1 LLDYNKSFIE
11 VQFPVSRISKESY
24 KERKAGAS
32 QTLTGL
38 GKWWGRKPL
47 VMVRST
53 LLGVLLPV
61 SDDYSKDREIF
72 LKIMTMDDEG
82 LWLRKEKNIP
92 KKRLWQLIS
101 EEERKKYFR
110 EGSTAKKPK
119 YPKGMSRENK
129 KAMKEELQKISFNRL
144 SYDDKLNYCKR
155 PEEVELTDE
164 SEWKIINDHL
174 KTNASNLQEL
184 IKELGQNRFGHTPK
198 VGDCF
203 AGGGSVPF
211 EAARI
216 GTNVFGSDLN
226 PVAALLTWA
235 SLNVLGASKEEIKEI
250 KGFQEKVFN
259 EVDKQIVE
267 WGIEHNEKGH
277 RADAYLYCSE
287 AECPECGQI
296 VPMLT
301 SLKIDRKN
309 KVGIN
314 LVKDKNKYK
323 FEIISNNSKNNNEFK
338 NIDNNATVDNYK
350 LKCPNCNTKTPI
362 PSIRRDNDDG
372 IERKYRYNTP
382 NELRHWTKKDFINK
396 ETDIFN
402 ERLYAIRYINEKGER
417 YYRTTKNKD
426 IYNEKKIVEI
436 LNNSFDQWQEEGYIP
451 DLKIKKG
458 WNTNQLIYEKGW
470 KYWNN
475 VFNPRQLLINGLFLK
490 LINELSQNKKQLIV
504 GLLGINKIINH
515 NSKLGYWNI
524 GYAKPEQV
532 FYNQSFNTLSSYCSR
547 SIGQLEN
554 PWFIDLINERIYN
567 KNNVVAKDARNINTF
582 NDIWLTDP
590 PYADAVNY
598 HELSEFF
605 LAWDK
610 PLLEEVFPEWYTDS
624 KRVLAVKG
632 TGQTFN
638 ESMIEIYENLADNM
652 PDNGYQV
659 VMFTHQDVKVW
670 SELTMILW
678 SAGLKVSAAWNIST
692 ETNSGGLK
700 EGSNYVKG
708 TVLLIL
714 QKQTSNDFAFQDE
727 VYDEIQ
733 IEVKNMIDSMK
744 GIDYKDLPDFTDA
757 DYLLASY
764 AAALKVLT
772 GYGEIDG
779 VDIEYWLSNDRDEE
793 NPVEKLIKKA
803 RDVANSYL
811 IPDEFEK
818 HHWSDLT
825 NDERFYIRGLELEMN
840 NEHTIGAYQE
850 LAKGFGVKNYKEMFH
865 NFEANNVRLK
875 TPSEYKMSYLENK
888 FNEKNFNGSLMR
900 HLLVA
905 ILESLNNDS
914 TNSGITYLKSI
925 FNQSMD
931 YWNKKPLMRE
941 ILTFI
946 SKIEMVDHM
955 EHWHEEAK
963 YAKLLRE
970 ALKNEGV

>member
-24 KERKAGAS
+24 KERKANLG

-47 VMVRST
+47 IMVRAA
-53 LLGVLLPV
+53 LLGTLLPV
-61 SDDYSKDREIF
+61 SDNYTKDRDML
-72 LKIMTMDDEG
+72 LKIMTMDEKG
-82 LWLRKEKNIP
+82 LWLRKYKNIS
-92 KKRLWQLIS
+92 KKMLWQLTN

-110 EGSTAKKPK
+110 EESTAKKPK

-129 KAMKEELQKISFNRL
+129 RAMKEELQRIAFDRL
-144 SYDDKLNYCKR
+144 SYDDKLRYCRR
-155 PEEVELTDE
+155 PEEVELRDE
-164 SEWKIINDHL
+164 NEWNIINNHL
-174 KTNASNLQEL
+174 ETNASNLQEL
-184 IKELGQNRFGHTPK
+184 IQELGKKRFGHTPK

-203 AGGGSVPF
+203 SGGGSIPF
-211 EAARI
+211 EAARM
-216 GTNVFGSDLN
+216 GAEAFGSDLN
-226 PVAALLTWA
+226 PIAALLTWA
-235 SLNVLGASKEEIKEI
+235 SLNIAGASDEEIEQLNK
-250 KGFQEKVFN
+250 FQEKVYN
-259 EVDKQIVE
+259 EVDKKIKE
-267 WGIEHNEKGH
+267 WGIEHNEEGH
-277 RADAYLYCSE
+277 RADSYLYCNE
-287 AECPECGQI
+287 IECPECGFKVPLSPSWIIGKGSKTVAILKEDTKNRRFDIDIIQNSNKTQI
-296 VPMLT
+296 KKSKDLSTVEN
-301 SLKIDRKN
+301 N
-309 KVGIN
+309 KV
-314 LVKDKNKYK
+314 Y
-323 FEIISNNSKNNNEFK
+323 
-338 NIDNNATVDNYK
+338 
-350 LKCPNCNTKTPI
+350 CPHCNTKTPI
-362 PSIRRDNDDG
+362 TSIRKDKKTKDG
-372 IERKYRYNTP
+372 TVYGLKLWEKDKFMN
-382 NELRHWTKKDFINK
+382 NEK
-396 ETDIFN
+396 DIFQ
-402 ERLYAIRYINEKGER
+402 ERLYAIRYTDNNGSR
-417 YYRTTKNKD
+417 YYKAPDNKD
-426 IYNEKKIVEI
+426 LKREEKVVDLLSERFEK
-436 LNNSFDQWQEEGYIP
+436 WQKKGIIPSDSITEGY
-451 DLKIKKG
+451 
-458 WNTNQLIYEKGW
+458 NTDQLIRERGW
-470 KYWNN
+470 QYWHQL
-475 VFNPRQLLINGLFLK
+475 FNPRQLLINGLFMK
-490 LINELSQNKKQLIV
+490 NIKKFNAKKEEIAIGV
-504 GLLGINKIINH
+504 LGINKILDW
-515 NSKLGYWNI
+515 NSKLCIWNS
-524 GYAKPEQV
+524 GKGTEKSQNT
-532 FYNQSFNTLSSYCSR
+532 FTTQSLNTLYNYGTRAFSMYKHSWDMVIKNEIIR
-547 SIGQLEN
+547 S
-554 PWFIDLINERIYN
+554 N
-567 KNNVVAKDARNINTF
+567 KKIITKDARNINNQ
-582 NDIWLTDP
+582 NDIWITDP

-598 HELSEFF
+598 HELTEFF

-610 PLLEEVFPEWYTDS
+610 SLIKKAFPEWYTDS

-632 TGQTFN
+632 TGQSFN
-638 ESMIEIYENLADNM
+638 ESMIEIYKNLADNM

-678 SAGLKVSAAWNIST
+678 SAGLKVSSAWNIST

-708 TVLLIL
+708 TVLLVL
-714 QKQTSNDFAFQDE
+714 QKQTSDDFVFPDE

-733 IEVKNMIDSMK
+733 VEVKTMIDSMK

-757 DYLLASY
+757 DYLLSSY
-764 AAALKVLT
+764 AAALKVMT
-772 GYGEIDG
+772 KHGEIDG
-779 VDIEYWLSNDRDEE
+779 MDPEYWLSSDRDEE

-818 HHWSDLT
+818 HHWFDLT

-955 EHWHEEAK
+955 EHWHEGAK
-963 YAKLLRE
+963 YARLLRE